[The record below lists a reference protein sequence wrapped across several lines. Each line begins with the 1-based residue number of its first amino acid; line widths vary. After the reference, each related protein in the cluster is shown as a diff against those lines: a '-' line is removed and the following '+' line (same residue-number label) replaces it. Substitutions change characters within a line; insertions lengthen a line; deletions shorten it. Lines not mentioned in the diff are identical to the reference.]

1 MTDPGTR
8 AGGGTSDGAA
18 RGAAP
23 GSRTPAAAV
32 VHALHV
38 TGIVIAC
45 VAAGGAALAALLPS
59 VRNVSVLA
67 D

>member
-1 MTDPGTR
+1 
-8 AGGGTSDGAA
+8 
-18 RGAAP
+18 
-23 GSRTPAAAV
+23 
-32 VHALHV
+32 V

-45 VAAGGAALAALLPS
+45 VAAAGAALAALLPS

>member
-1 MTDPGTR
+1 
-8 AGGGTSDGAA
+8 
-18 RGAAP
+18 
-23 GSRTPAAAV
+23 

-45 VAAGGAALAALLPS
+45 VAAGGAALAGLLPA